1 MTGQSD
7 MDDFDPQWTM
17 TGPGSFKLPKDFGN
31 PHREPGLDLPKD
43 EETPAISY
51 DREERFGFAEGD
63 RVAIVEGEFKG
74 AWGKVEHVGGCW
86 SGCKEACM
94 IIYVEL
100 QQIPPD
106 VAQAL
111 RMYRHYAGSFVDDM
125 MGRTVPDNVFRF
137 YVREVTHAD

>member
-17 TGPGSFKLPKDFGN
+17 TGPGSFKLPK
-31 PHREPGLDLPKD
+31 
-43 EETPAISY
+43 
-51 DREERFGFAEGD
+51 ERFGFAEGD